1 MNVTRQEALD
11 FINVATRNWVDL
23 PPLAEDDIG
32 DVATALLAFLIRRL
46 PKAEPQ
52 TLDQPTQIGSTVFVA
67 GVATETVIRSAQRF
81 YEHMHSGGSNTAGEM
96 VTIIDREDRDGNRVR
111 VTVDPRI
118 AALLLSG
125 DDHES

>member
-11 FINVATRNWVDL
+11 FMNVATRNWADL

-32 DVATALLAFLIRRL
+32 DVATALLAFLVQRL
-46 PKAEPQ
+46 PKTESQ
-52 TLDQPTQIGSTVFVA
+52 TLDQPAQIGSTVFVA
-67 GVATETVIRSAQRF
+67 GVSTETVIRSAQRF
-81 YEHMHSGGSNTAGEM
+81 YEHMHGGGSNTAGEM
-96 VTIIDREDRDGNRVR
+96 VTIVDREDHDGNRVK
-111 VTVDPRI
+111 VIVDPHI